1 MSDISPP
8 NFKSLLSDFN
18 RLYILVLL
26 CQGPTHGYQIITQFQ
41 ANLQKNIS
49 PSIVYPFLA
58 RLEKNGYITH
68 TTAII
73 GEKHRKTYQLTPK
86 GQDFCHTLFKLFTAI
101 FAPAF
106 ETISSQQLSGVSEGS

>member
-1 MSDISPP
+1 MTDISPP

-18 RLYILVLL
+18 RLYILVIL
-26 CQGPTHGYQIITQFQ
+26 CQGPAYGYQIITQFQ
-41 ANLQKNIS
+41 RNLQKNIS
-49 PSIVYPFLA
+49 PGMVYPFLE

-68 TTAII
+68 TKTII
-73 GEKHRKTYQLTPK
+73 EERQRKTYQLTPK